1 MISMCRIVSCVVG
14 RGRLL
19 WPVRSLGKTLLAFAL
34 LHFVLKVQIR
44 LLLQVSWLS
53 TFAFWSPMM
62 KKDIFWGVLVLEGLV
77 GLHRTVQL
85 QLLQHSCLGHRLG
98 LLWYWM
104 VCLGDK
110 PRSFCCFWDCT
121 QVLGFPDSSVG
132 KESACNAGGPS
143 LIPGLGRSPGE
154 GKGYPLQYSGLEN
167 SMDCMVHGVAKSQTW
182 LSTFH
187 FHFTQVLHF
196 ELFCW
201 LKILQARLQ

>member
-1 MISMCRIVSCVVG
+1 MATHSSVLAWKIPGTGEPGGLPSMGLHRVGHDWSNLAAAAAAYSFSIFGCKEYNQSDFGFDHLVMSMCRVLACVVG

-104 VCLGDK
+104 VCLGNEQ
-110 PRSFCCFWDCT
+110 RSFCHFWNCT
-121 QVLGFPDSSVG
+121 QG
-132 KESACNAGGPS
+132 
-143 LIPGLGRSPGE
+143 
-154 GKGYPLQYSGLEN
+154 
-167 SMDCMVHGVAKSQTW
+167 
-182 LSTFH
+182 
-187 FHFTQVLHF
+187 LHF
-196 ELFCW
+196 GLFCW
-201 LKILQARLQ
+201 LWWLLHFF